1 MTTRTLFPGVLAAIL
16 LGGAAARA
24 AEHTPS
30 PLFVQKCTKCH
41 GEDGTGNTPKGRK
54 LKARDFTDPEFQAH
68 KSDKQL
74 VETVKNGTEK
84 DMPAFGKILAEDEI
98 EKLVKED
105 VRAFGR
111 K

>member
-1 MTTRTLFPGVLAAIL
+1 MTSRKLFPAVVAGFALA
-16 LGGAAARA
+16 GAAALA
-24 AEHTPS
+24 APHTPS
-30 PLFVQKCTKCH
+30 PLFVQKCAKCH
-41 GEDGTGNTPKGRK
+41 GQDGTGNTPKGKK

-74 VETVKNGTEK
+74 IETVINGTEK
-84 DMPAFGKILAEDEI
+84 DMPSFGKVLSAEEI

>member
-1 MTTRTLFPGVLAAIL
+1 MTSRNLIAGVAAAIVL
-16 LGGAAARA
+16 SGIAAIA
-24 AEHTPS
+24 ADHTPS
-30 PLFVQKCTKCH
+30 PLFIQKCTKCH
-41 GEDGTGNTPKGRK
+41 GEDGTGNTPKGK
-54 LKARDFTDPEFQAH
+54 KFKARDFTDPEFQAH

-84 DMPAFGKILAEDEI
+84 DMPAFGKILSEDEI